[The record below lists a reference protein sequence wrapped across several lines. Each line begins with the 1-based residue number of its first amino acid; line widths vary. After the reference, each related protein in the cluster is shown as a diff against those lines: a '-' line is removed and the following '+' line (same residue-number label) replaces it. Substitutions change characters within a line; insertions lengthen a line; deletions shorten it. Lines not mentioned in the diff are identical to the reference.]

1 MQYNNKL
8 RTIKLHFITITKY
21 LEINNHIQFMLEK
34 HYIIFG
40 CFTLREELPETLGFP
55 PVRSR

>member
-21 LEINNHIQFMLEK
+21 LEINHIQFMLK
-34 HYIIFG
+34 THYIIFG
-40 CFTLREELPETLGFP
+40 WFILREELTETLGFP